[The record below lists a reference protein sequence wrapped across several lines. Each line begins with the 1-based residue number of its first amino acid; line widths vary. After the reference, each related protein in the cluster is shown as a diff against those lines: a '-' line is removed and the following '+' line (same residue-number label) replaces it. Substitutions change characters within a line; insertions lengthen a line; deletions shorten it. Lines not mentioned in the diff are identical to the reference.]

1 MLCNVMLCNL
11 MLCNVCMYVCIHIR
25 YVRVFLLLD
34 GFSLPNA
41 ALAKAS
47 RYYFRSQQI
56 AAAEVVDV

>member
-1 MLCNVMLCNL
+1 MQCIHVCTY
-11 MLCNVCMYVCIHIR
+11 VCMYVCIHIR

-47 RYYFRSQQI
+47 RYDFISQQI
-56 AAAEVVDV
+56 DAAEVVDV

>member
-1 MLCNVMLCNL
+1 MY
-11 MLCNVCMYVCIHIR
+11 VCMYVCIHIR

-47 RYYFRSQQI
+47 RYDFRSQQI

>member
-1 MLCNVMLCNL
+1 MYTY
-11 MLCNVCMYVCIHIR
+11 MYVCIHIR

-47 RYYFRSQQI
+47 RYDFISKQI
-56 AAAEVVDV
+56 DAAEVVDVWRL